1 MTKLDDKG
9 KAEDSIDITELR
21 AYLILILCNQ
31 GRYLMTHQIK
41 TFIFLI
47 FTFLSFNSWA
57 QPNQDLE
64 KQVLAN
70 KVIKHSGLSEMIS
83 QFPVLLKEGIQQG
96 AEQSGAQSSGNNQK
110 MIMQIG
116 QIIDQAFVVSES
128 IEGIRNELST
138 QLTEQ
143 ELISV
148 LEWLNS
154 PLGKKITQMEVDVM
168 SSEAYNDMQS
178 QLLSLQERYRGSE
191 RERLFERFDK
201 ATNAT
206 EASLETAIAV
216 QLTLAS
222 AMSASS
228 NNPQMPS
235 YEELKQSIE
244 ANRFMM
250 RGVIGQQVF
259 ANYIYTY
266 QKLTDDELKAY
277 VDFASTPAGSH
288 YSLVVNEAVK
298 NALLKPSEVIGS
310 KIMAEAISG

>member
-1 MTKLDDKG
+1 M
-9 KAEDSIDITELR
+9 I
-21 AYLILILCNQ
+21 
-31 GRYLMTHQIK
+31 HQIK
-41 TFIFLI
+41 ICTFLI
-47 FTFLSFNSWA
+47 VAFLSFHSGA
-57 QPNQDLE
+57 QSSSNLGNE
-64 KQVLAN
+64 VLAN
-70 KVIKHSGLSEMIS
+70 KVIKQSGLSEMIS

-96 AEQSGAQSSGNNQK
+96 GAQSGEEGSGNNQK
-110 MIMQIG
+110 MIMQIS
-116 QIIDQAFVVSES
+116 QIIDQAFVVSDS
-128 IEGIRNELST
+128 IEGIRAELGT
-138 QLTEQ
+138 ELTEQ
-143 ELISV
+143 ELLSV

-154 PLGKKITQMEVDVM
+154 PLGKKITQMEIDIM
-168 SSEAYNDMQS
+168 SSEAYKDMQS
-178 QLLSLQERYRGSE
+178 QLLSLQEKYRGSE
-191 RERLFERFDK
+191 RERLFQRFDK

-244 ANRFMM
+244 SNRFMM

-259 ANYIYTY
+259 ANYLYTY
-266 QKLTDDELKAY
+266 QKLTDDELEAY
-277 VDFASTPAGSH
+277 INFVSTPAGNH

-310 KIMAEAISG
+310 KIMAEAISD

>member
-1 MTKLDDKG
+1 M
-9 KAEDSIDITELR
+9 I
-21 AYLILILCNQ
+21 
-31 GRYLMTHQIK
+31 HQIK
-41 TFIFLI
+41 ICLFLV
-47 FTFLSFNSWA
+47 FAFLSLNSAA
-57 QPNQDLE
+57 QSSQSADSE
-64 KQVLAN
+64 ALAN
-70 KVIKHSGLSEMIS
+70 KVIKQSGLSVMIS

-96 AEQSGAQSSGNNQK
+96 GEQSGEEGSGNNQK
-110 MIMQIG
+110 MIMQIS
-116 QIIDQAFVVSES
+116 QIIDQAFVVSDS
-128 IEGIRNELST
+128 IEGIRAALST
-138 QLTEQ
+138 ELTEQ
-143 ELISV
+143 ELLTV

-154 PLGKKITQMEVDVM
+154 PLGKKITQMEIDIM
-168 SSEAYNDMQS
+168 SSEAYKDMQS
-178 QLLSLQERYRGSE
+178 QLLSLQEKYRGSE
-191 RERLFERFDK
+191 RERLFQRFDK

-235 YEELKQSIE
+235 YEELKHSIE
-244 ANRFMM
+244 SNRFMM

-259 ANYIYTY
+259 ANYLYTY
-266 QKLTDDELKAY
+266 QRLTDDELEAY
-277 VDFASTPAGSH
+277 VNFVSTPAGNH

>member
-1 MTKLDDKG
+1 MTELDDR
-9 KAEDSIDITELR
+9 ERPRIV
-21 AYLILILCNQ
+21 LIKFLCTQ
-31 GRYLMTHQIK
+31 GRCLMIHQIK
-41 TFIFLI
+41 ICFFLV
-47 FTFLSFNSWA
+47 FAFLSFYSAA
-57 QPNQDLE
+57 QSSQSADSE
-64 KQVLAN
+64 ALAN
-70 KVIKHSGLSEMIS
+70 EVIQQSGLSVMIS

-96 AEQSGAQSSGNNQK
+96 GEQSGEEGSGNNQK
-110 MIMQIG
+110 MIMQIS

-128 IEGIRNELST
+128 IEGISAELST
-138 QLTEQ
+138 ELTEQ
-143 ELISV
+143 ELLSV

-154 PLGKKITQMEVDVM
+154 PLGKKITQMEIDIM
-168 SSEAYNDMQS
+168 SSEAYKDMQS
-178 QLLSLQERYRGSE
+178 QLLSLQEKYRGSE

-244 ANRFMM
+244 SNRFMM

-259 ANYIYTY
+259 ANYLYTY
-266 QKLTDDELKAY
+266 QKLTDDELEAY
-277 VDFASTPAGSH
+277 INFVSTPAGNH

>member
-1 MTKLDDKG
+1 MT
-9 KAEDSIDITELR
+9 
-21 AYLILILCNQ
+21 Y
-31 GRYLMTHQIK
+31 QIK
-41 TFIFLI
+41 NFVFL
-47 FTFLSFNSWA
+47 FFAFLSFDSLA
-57 QPNQDLE
+57 ELTQDVANQT
-64 KQVLAN
+64 LAN
-70 KVIKHSGLSEMIS
+70 QVIKSSGLSEMIR

-96 AEQSGAQSSGNNQK
+96 AEQSGDKGAASSQK
-110 MIMQIG
+110 MIMQIS

-128 IEGIRNELST
+128 IEGVRAELSAG
-138 QLTEQ
+138 LTEQ
-143 ELISV
+143 ELLNV
-148 LEWLNS
+148 LEWLSS
-154 PLGKKITQMEVDVM
+154 PLGKKVSQMEVDIM
-168 SSEAYNDMQS
+168 SSDAYKDMQS
-178 QLLSLQERYRGSE
+178 QLLSLQEKYRGSE
-191 RERLFERFDK
+191 RERLFQRFDK

-244 ANRFMM
+244 SNRFMM

-259 ANYIYTY
+259 ANYLYTY
-266 QKLTDDELKAY
+266 QKLTDDELEAY
-277 VDFASTPAGSH
+277 VNFVSSPAGNH

-298 NALLKPSEVIGS
+298 NALLKPSELIGS